1 MKILELGMQSYQ
13 DEKECPR
20 FITTYEEFQKY
31 KHTNACIYRDL
42 YEKFMDLDSD
52 DLFVRPIGQEI
63 PKKEPKAFDP
73 YEDLNEKNKLLAELK
88 AKNLVYK
95 KDPTYVPVQIT
106 ETIDPKILVVKPEDI
121 VKAAFN
127 KDGWRR

>member
-1 MKILELGMQSYQ
+1 MQSLA
-13 DEKECPR
+13 DEKECSR
-20 FITTYEEFQKY
+20 FITTYEEFQKL

-52 DLFVRPIGQEI
+52 DLFVRPQGQPV
-63 PKKEPKAFDP
+63 PKQEAKAFDP
-73 YEDLNEKNKLLAELK
+73 YADLNEKNKILAELK
-88 AKNLVYK
+88 AKNLLYK
-95 KDPTYVPVQIT
+95 KDPTYVPVKIT

-127 KDGWRR
+127 KDECRH